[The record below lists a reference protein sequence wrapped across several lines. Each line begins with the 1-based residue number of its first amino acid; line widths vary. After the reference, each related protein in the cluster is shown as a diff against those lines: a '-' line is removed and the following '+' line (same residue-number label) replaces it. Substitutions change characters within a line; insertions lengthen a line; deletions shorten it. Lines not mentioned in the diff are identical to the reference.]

1 MEDKVKIRYG
11 SVCSG
16 VEAASLAWKDLGW
29 ECTFV
34 SEVEPFPCAVL
45 QQRFDATPPINP
57 LDPNEE
63 DLDDKERKQRK
74 TWLNQIKKLPQ
85 TGTLPNEGDFTKIGK
100 KYEGKI
106 DLLVGGTPCFAA
118 GTMVLTPKGYVP
130 IESLNVG
137 DDIISGSGK
146 IQKVEAIGSKIAE
159 VGDFHVLGRP
169 IISCTPNH
177 QWFAIEMKRDN
188 IRTSETYAHKI
199 PVGDY
204 RKVVASE
211 VKGQYIGR
219 IKVSPIEQPEIPKVN
234 NATERDIIEL
244 AGWYVGDGYTYHS
257 KTKNSSA
264 VVFTLCDAKKIE
276 IFQSTFKDKI
286 NFSLARDGRITIY
299 SEIFANW
306 LEEHFGRLSLNKRIP
321 YWLYSSSYKEDFLKG
336 YFITDGCENE
346 HLYRYTTTS
355 KALAYGVADLL
366 EDACVCFTKVA
377 PTTIIQG
384 RTVNQHDYYNIH
396 KYKNKTIRTKHI
408 KDRFASVA
416 KGFKNVGTARVF
428 NITVSEEHSYIAEGL
443 WSANCQDLSI
453 AGKRLGFEGKRSSLA
468 LDFIRLAY
476 ESRTKWIV
484 WENVPGALSANNGR
498 DFSTFLSGLTGLEI
512 ETPPK
517 GWKNAGFIP
526 NARKDR
532 YGVAWRILD
541 AQYTRTP
548 NFPHAVPQRRR
559 RIFLVGYFGDWKRAA
574 QVLFESESLSGYL
587 EPSRKA
593 REEIARDVAQC
604 SNKSNGGCT
613 FGGNNGRGC
622 CYQKGNDCYQKGNKS
637 GNIILNNEP
646 LYCVDEGAGKSS
658 CCVSEG
664 LSPTLT
670 TAHGGSPVIR
680 EKQECYNITTCDANG
695 TRKDRPNGG
704 MYVNEA
710 EASKTLSTNNP
721 NTETVIVNETKC
733 FQQNV
738 REEVRFINGDGK
750 IAGTVSA
757 ETGTHQQ
764 NYIAEQQVY
773 TKEAHPQNSTEP
785 QGYKEADVAKTL
797 NLFNVTETRAEE
809 IVVEK
814 KTYSIDRY
822 NQSIEEEV
830 ANTVKLPNGG
840 DNINT
845 IMSYGADQYNLE
857 ITNDVTSTLGVNCGM
872 SHGRQSVVE
881 VYSLDSKSSNSMKSS
896 NPNSGCHKTEVAKT
910 IDTSV
915 PEPSKNQGGIAIVE
929 IEKDEGLLF

>member
-29 ECTFV
+29 ECAFV

-45 QQRFDATPPINP
+45 QQRFDATSPINP

-106 DLLVGGTPCFAA
+106 DLLVGGTP
-118 GTMVLTPKGYVP
+118 
-130 IESLNVG
+130 
-137 DDIISGSGK
+137 
-146 IQKVEAIGSKIAE
+146 
-159 VGDFHVLGRP
+159 
-169 IISCTPNH
+169 
-177 QWFAIEMKRDN
+177 
-188 IRTSETYAHKI
+188 
-199 PVGDY
+199 
-204 RKVVASE
+204 
-211 VKGQYIGR
+211 
-219 IKVSPIEQPEIPKVN
+219 
-234 NATERDIIEL
+234 
-244 AGWYVGDGYTYHS
+244 
-257 KTKNSSA
+257 
-264 VVFTLCDAKKIE
+264 
-276 IFQSTFKDKI
+276 
-286 NFSLARDGRITIY
+286 
-299 SEIFANW
+299 
-306 LEEHFGRLSLNKRIP
+306 
-321 YWLYSSSYKEDFLKG
+321 
-336 YFITDGCENE
+336 
-346 HLYRYTTTS
+346 
-355 KALAYGVADLL
+355 
-366 EDACVCFTKVA
+366 
-377 PTTIIQG
+377 
-384 RTVNQHDYYNIH
+384 
-396 KYKNKTIRTKHI
+396 
-408 KDRFASVA
+408 
-416 KGFKNVGTARVF
+416 
-428 NITVSEEHSYIAEGL
+428 
-443 WSANCQDLSI
+443 CQDLSI

-526 NARKDR
+526 NTRKDR

-548 NFPHAVPQRRR
+548 NFPYAVPQRRR
-559 RIFLVGYFGDWKRAA
+559 RIFLVGYFGDWKRAV
-574 QVLFESESLSGYL
+574 QVLFEPESLSGYL
-587 EPSRKA
+587 EPCRKA

-604 SNKSNGGCT
+604 TDKSNGGCT
-613 FGGNNGRGC
+613 FGRNNGRGC
-622 CYQKGNDCYQKGNKS
+622 CYQKGNES

-680 EKQECYNITTCDANG
+680 EKQECFNITTCDANG

-704 MYVNEA
+704 MYINEA

-733 FQQNV
+733 FQQNAS
-738 REEVRFINGDGK
+738 EEVRFINGDGK

-757 ETGTHQQ
+757 ERGTHLQ